1 MKATKDILDFPWM
14 TEKSTAIRAT
24 ANQYVFKV
32 KTSANKI
39 EIKQAIEARFQVKV
53 VVGQY
58 RQRAGQA
65 EAHPGHPRPPQQ
77 LEEGGRPSPR
87 GRYHQGN
94 RVREAE

>member
-14 TEKSTAIRAT
+14 TEKSTAIRST

-53 VVGQY
+53 LSVNTVNVQGKLKRTRGILGRRSNWKKAVVRLQEGDTIK
-58 RQRAGQA
+58 
-65 EAHPGHPRPPQQ
+65 E
-77 LEEGGRPSPR
+77 LE
-87 GRYHQGN
+87 
-94 RVREAE
+94 